1 MTKKNTYLVMLLV
14 LLFIA
19 CLGTGI
25 YFLLQP
31 KNSETISYNVN
42 RYEDLTNWCDTNT
55 VDDKLNLD
63 CKALLLEIRIID
75 TNNSCTDIQVI
86 TKENELKNISICE
99 KNEEITFS
107 NDVLGYKRLMPIDLA
122 LTYTKDNT
130 TNKYSLE
137 TTTVSKL
144 DDAYIQSIVIKD
156 ISSLISTTIDRT
168 FTEKTVENG
177 SKYLSANEDTYTI
190 TNSIDYC
197 PAPEILPNYITNKDG
212 YTQFYKKNILTNKDY
227 SNISE
232 DQFFAEIFEKLFSCD
247 SSNKLGYGTC
257 NLSKISNL
265 PVIATSLEALNTDKI
280 VWGTEIDLMS
290 RIYLKQISAI
300 YDNMYANKEI
310 ETQYI
315 IDLNKLISDINTK
328 KELSET
334 TFCASYKLFDS
345 LSIKNS
351 QFDEKKNFIKSMVIT
366 NLDKVT
372 SSQCLDIF
380 TKSEIDLQGAYLKV
394 YFSNMS
400 NKSIFRI
407 YNQCNNLSSII
418 N

>member
-1 MTKKNTYLVMLLV
+1 MGTQMTKKNTYLVMLLV

-177 SKYLSANEDTYTI
+177 SKYLSANEDTYTLQ
-190 TNSIDYC
+190 TV
-197 PAPEILPNYITNKDG
+197 
-212 YTQFYKKNILTNKDY
+212 LT
-227 SNISE
+227 
-232 DQFFAEIFEKLFSCD
+232 
-247 SSNKLGYGTC
+247 
-257 NLSKISNL
+257 
-265 PVIATSLEALNTDKI
+265 I
-280 VWGTEIDLMS
+280 VLH
-290 RIYLKQISAI
+290 LKYYQTI
-300 YDNMYANKEI
+300 
-310 ETQYI
+310 
-315 IDLNKLISDINTK
+315 
-328 KELSET
+328 
-334 TFCASYKLFDS
+334 
-345 LSIKNS
+345 
-351 QFDEKKNFIKSMVIT
+351 
-366 NLDKVT
+366 
-372 SSQCLDIF
+372 
-380 TKSEIDLQGAYLKV
+380 
-394 YFSNMS
+394 
-400 NKSIFRI
+400 
-407 YNQCNNLSSII
+407 
-418 N
+418 